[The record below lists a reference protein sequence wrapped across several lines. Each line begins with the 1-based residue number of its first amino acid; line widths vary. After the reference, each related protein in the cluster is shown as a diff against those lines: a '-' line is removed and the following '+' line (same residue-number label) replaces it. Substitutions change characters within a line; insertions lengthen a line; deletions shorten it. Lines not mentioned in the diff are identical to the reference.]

1 MPNIK
6 QQERRVKTAARERA
20 ADTSTATERTLMSS
34 PHEDNRP
41 PDAGESHAL
50 TEGDLLPGGN
60 LDKIRTILFGAQSR
74 DYDKRFARL
83 EERVTKETSDIRD
96 EMRRRFDA
104 LESLLR
110 REFEV
115 FGDKLRAE
123 ENERNVSMKDVSGQ
137 LKDATRAIS
146 DRLKAEQSERS
157 DSLTELSG
165 ELRSASSAI
174 ERRIAQVEEKMAKA
188 NRELRDQMAEQGRSQ
203 SDDLRAKAD
212 EIWAALGKA
221 AHELRTEKTDRS
233 ALSAMFTEL
242 AMRLNDEFKL
252 PADE

>member
-1 MPNIK
+1 
-6 QQERRVKTAARERA
+6 
-20 ADTSTATERTLMSS
+20 MSS
-34 PHEDNRP
+34 AHEDNRP
-41 PDAGESHAL
+41 PEAGESHAL

-74 DYDKRFARL
+74 DYEKRFARI
-83 EERVTKETSDIRD
+83 EDRITKETTDIRD

-104 LESLLR
+104 LEGMLK

-115 FGDKLRAE
+115 FGDKLRSE
-123 ENERNVSMKDVSGQ
+123 ENERNVSMRDVAGQ
-137 LKDATRAIS
+137 LKDATRSIN

-157 DSLTELSG
+157 DSLTEISG
-165 ELRSASSAI
+165 ELRSASNAI
-174 ERRIAQVEEKMAKA
+174 ERRISQIDDKMSKA
-188 NRELRDQMAEQGRSQ
+188 NRELRDQMAEQARAQ
-203 SDDLRAKAD
+203 SEELRAKAD